1 MTKPRISEAPL
12 LVLFGS
18 KSAYRVLMYLEN
30 YEKGY
35 ASRIAKTFDM
45 SLNQV
50 QKQLTKF
57 EDSGL
62 LVSRKEGTARVFYFK
77 KSPVTDELRKFL
89 QEMLKVLPAATLS
102 KYYRERRRPRREG
115 KR

>member
-1 MTKPRISEAPL
+1 MTDPKISEAPL
-12 LVLFGS
+12 MVLFGS
-18 KSAYRVLMYLEN
+18 KAAYRVLMYLEN

-35 ASRIAKTFDM
+35 ASKIANTFDM

-50 QKQLTKF
+50 QKQLAKF
-57 EDSGL
+57 EESGL
-62 LVSRKEGTARVFYFK
+62 LVSRKEGTARLFYFK

-89 QEMLKVLPAATLS
+89 QSMLKVLPASTLS
-102 KYYRERRRPRREG
+102 KYYRERRRPRRGG